1 MLILGWIMLFVLG
14 AILAI
19 NAAVMLV
26 SPRTWFKLPTWIRAQ
41 GTISERKNSHGFGAL
56 ELRLLGALM
65 LAAIVWVIYDSVKK

>member
-14 AILAI
+14 AILTI

-41 GTISERKNSHGFGAL
+41 GTISERKNSRGFGAL

-65 LAAIVWVIYDSVKK
+65 LACSYYLGHL

>member
-1 MLILGWIMLFVLG
+1 MLILGWILLFVLG
-14 AILAI
+14 AILTI

-41 GTISERKNSHGFGAL
+41 GTISERKNSRGFGAL

-65 LAAIVWVIYDSVKK
+65 LAAIVWVIYDSLKK